1 MNKRKKKIAE
11 HSLALFLEKGI
22 RNTSVQDI
30 IDRAGISKGTFY
42 NYFSSKAE
50 CVSAILEQIRYE
62 AHLQRSELLM
72 GKDAK
77 DPALL
82 IEQISI
88 FSALGEKRGI
98 QALFEEILYSA
109 DEELKKLVL
118 QHRMLELE
126 WLAERLIEVYG
137 EAVRPHAFEC
147 AVLFY
152 GMLHH
157 LMFYRKMTGEPSQ
170 DVRTVASSVM
180 QYMGPIVETISRR
193 QTAVLDPERIAALRE
208 HLSHLPIQKKDA
220 IQMLRELLED
230 PELTVPQVDLTQ
242 ALLAELERDDVRV
255 AVVNALLKPFAEA
268 FEDSPNQPA
277 AKTISSQIWYY
288 LKQNP

>member
-22 RNTSVQDI
+22 LSTSVQDI

-62 AHLQRSELLM
+62 INLRRSELLV

-77 DPALL
+77 DPELL

-98 QALFEEILYSA
+98 QALFEEILHSG
-109 DEELKKLVL
+109 DKELKELVL
-118 QHRMLELE
+118 QYRVLELE
-126 WLAERLIEVYG
+126 WLAGRFIEVYG
-137 EAVRPHAFEC
+137 ESVRPHAFEC

-157 LMFYRKMTGEPSQ
+157 LLFYRKMTGEQPQ
-170 DVRTVASSVM
+170 DVRMVASSVM
-180 QYMGPIVETISRR
+180 QYMEPIVETLARR
-193 QTAVLDPERIAALRE
+193 KTAVLDPQRIAALRE
-208 HLSHLPIQKKDA
+208 HLNHPPIQKKDA
-220 IQMLRELLED
+220 IRKLRELLED
-230 PELTVPQVDLTQ
+230 SELTEPQTDLTQ
-242 ALLAELERDDVRV
+242 ALLTELERDDVRV
-255 AVVNALLKPFAEA
+255 AVVNALLRPFAEA

-288 LKQNP
+288 LKQNH